1 MNWEEVPYLLHL
13 KCILS
18 SAKLVSS
25 STIYGIQSLSLLS
38 LAEID
43 FHCSSI
49 LEDTVLSVSVKVP
62 RFLDELTP
70 LSSVDV
76 DVDVVQCM

>member
-49 LEDTVLSVSVKVP
+49 LEDTVLS
-62 RFLDELTP
+62 D
-70 LSSVDV
+70 SSV